1 MKAIAVDD
9 EIYALKDSTYQ
20 LSTVPGITEVTGFT
34 DPQLAIKYLR
44 ENIVDVALLD
54 IEMPGMSGIEL
65 ARQIKEVSA
74 STVIIFLTAYSEYA
88 LEAYKIK
95 ANGYLLKPASASEIS
110 KEIEHVFEFRPKDYC
125 KRVQVRTFGRFEIYC
140 DGAPIAFKEAK
151 TKEMLAYLVH
161 KKGVTVSIAE
171 LAAVL
176 WPGCTPDE
184 TRKNLKVCM
193 VDMLEAL
200 RKKKADKIVKKNKDL
215 FLINTDYFDCDYYD
229 FLRGDVT
236 TINSYTGA
244 YMTGYSWAHFTAEA
258 LNTQKSNDSR
268 VL

>member
-34 DPQLAIKYLR
+34 DPQLAIKYLK

-54 IEMPGMSGIEL
+54 VEMPGMTGIEL
-65 ARQIKEVSA
+65 AKRIKEVSA

-88 LEAYKIK
+88 LEAYKIN

-110 KEIEHVFEFRPKDYC
+110 KEIEHVFEFRPRDYC
-125 KRVQVRTFGRFEIYC
+125 KRVQVKTFGRFEVYC
-140 DGAPIAFKEAK
+140 DGMPILFKDPK
-151 TKEMLAYLVH
+151 TKEMLAYLVN
-161 KKGVTVSIAE
+161 KQGVTVSTSE
-171 LAAVL
+171 LTAVL
-176 WPGCTPDE
+176 WPGATPDQ
-184 TRKNLKVCM
+184 TKKNLKACM
-193 VDMLEAL
+193 VDLLEAL

-215 FLINTDYFDCDYYD
+215 FLINTDYCDCDYYD

-236 TINSYTGA
+236 TINSYSGS
-244 YMTGYSWAHFTAEA
+244 YMTGYDWASFTTEK
-258 LNTQKSNDSR
+258 LNDQKKNRD
-268 VL
+268 